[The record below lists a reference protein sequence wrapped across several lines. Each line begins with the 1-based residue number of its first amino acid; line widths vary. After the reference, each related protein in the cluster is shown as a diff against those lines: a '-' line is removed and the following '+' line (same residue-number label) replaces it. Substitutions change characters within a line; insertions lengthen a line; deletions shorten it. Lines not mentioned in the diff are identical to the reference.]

1 LGLLSWRLWLTVLVH
16 EKSVF
21 RSAEVREEGCEVGP
35 GFRVCGKRLVHVE
48 WDVVDEG
55 EDAAI
60 IKVHGV
66 DDADCDTA
74 NTIDD
79 DIVFV
84 ASVGVDRKV
93 AGTGDAIEDGAGVLC
108 CVE

>member
-1 LGLLSWRLWLTVLVH
+1 M
-16 EKSVF
+16 
-21 RSAEVREEGCEVGP
+21 REEGCKVGP
-35 GFRVCGKRLVHVE
+35 GFGVCGKKMVHVE

-55 EDAAI
+55 ADATI

-66 DDADCDTA
+66 DVANCNTT

-79 DIVFV
+79 DMVFV
-84 ASVGVDRKV
+84 AGVGVDRKV
-93 AGTGDAIEDGAGVLC
+93 AGMGDAIEDGAGVLC